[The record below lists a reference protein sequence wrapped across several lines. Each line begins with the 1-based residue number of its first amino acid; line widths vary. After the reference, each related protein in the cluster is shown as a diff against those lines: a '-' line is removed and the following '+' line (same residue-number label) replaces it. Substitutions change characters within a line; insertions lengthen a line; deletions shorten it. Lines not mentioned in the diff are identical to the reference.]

1 MPSNLAPPVMTILFR
16 RPLLGLG
23 LALLAGA
30 LSSLAM
36 APLSLWPL
44 QTAALALLFYLVLRS
59 PAPPHA
65 ARIGLAYGSGAG
77 IGGIYWLYISMHTYG
92 EMAAPLA
99 ALAVLLMGLTLGVF
113 PALTLGAAAW
123 LRRRWHSGDALT
135 LLAILPPAWAL
146 SEWLRGWV
154 LTGFPWISSGY
165 AHTASPLGG
174 YAPLLGV
181 YGVGLLAALLAAL
194 LTLCFILA
202 RSQRNRVRWC
212 LTAAIA
218 LLGAG
223 VVLGLVAWTTP
234 VGRPLTVRLL
244 QGNVGQDTKFEHIDA
259 SLALYDAMLRSGP
272 ADLIAT
278 PETAVPTFPSRL
290 PLNYLAGLSDYARQ
304 SGSALLLGMPI
315 DDSNVVYTNSA
326 IGFSASGGKPY
337 RYDKHHLVPFGEATP
352 TGLHWFVALMA
363 IPLGDF
369 ARGALVQAPFEVKD
383 QRILPN
389 ICYEDLFGEEIA
401 DQLAASHA
409 AGKADASILLN
420 MSNLAWFGASTAI
433 PQHLQISQMR
443 TLETGR
449 PMLRA
454 TNTGATAIIDSA
466 GHIHAQLP
474 PNQAGILAG
483 SVQGMQGVTP
493 YILLGNSSMLSLCG
507 LLLALAWIVSRRAQ
521 RSARPAGGTG
531 ADHEGGDGGKDS
543 ADNHAKNTHNDA

>member
-1 MPSNLAPPVMTILFR
+1 MPLKLLPPAIASLLR
-16 RPLLGLG
+16 RPFFGLG

-59 PAPPHA
+59 PTPRRA
-65 ARIGLAYGSGAG
+65 AQLGLAYGGGAG
-77 IGGIYWLYISMHTYG
+77 VAGIYWLYISMHTYG
-92 EMAAPLA
+92 DMAAPLA
-99 ALAVLLMGLTLGVF
+99 ALAVLLMGLVLGAF

-123 LRRRWHSGDALT
+123 LRRRWQSGDALT
-135 LLAILPPAWAL
+135 LLTLLPCAWAL

-194 LTLCFILA
+194 LTLCFVLA

-223 VVLGLVAWTTP
+223 VVLGLVTWTTP
-234 VGRPLTVRLL
+234 VGRPLSVRLL
-244 QGNVGQDTKFEHIDA
+244 QGNVGQDTKFDHIDA
-259 SLALYDAMLRSGP
+259 SLALYDAMLRNGA

-278 PETAVPTFPSRL
+278 PETAIPTFPSRL
-290 PLNYLAGLSDYARQ
+290 PLNYLAGLADYAHQ
-304 SGSALLLGMPI
+304 SGSALLLGMPV

-326 IGFSASGGKPY
+326 IGFSPAGGKPY

-352 TGLHWFVALMA
+352 TGLHWFVALMS

-409 AGKADASILLN
+409 AGKGEATILLN
-420 MSNLAWFGASTAI
+420 ISNLAWFGDSSAV

-454 TNTGATAIIDSA
+454 TNTGATAIIDGA

-474 PNQAGILAG
+474 PNRAGILAG
-483 SVQGMQGVTP
+483 SVQGMAGTTP
-493 YILLGNSSMLSLCG
+493 YILLGNSAMLSLCG
-507 LLLALAWIVSRRAQ
+507 LLLALAWGASRRAAL
-521 RSARPAGGTG
+521 RNR
-531 ADHEGGDGGKDS
+531 
-543 ADNHAKNTHNDA
+543 AKNMHNRA